1 MQILR
6 LSIYTGRR
14 RSFVITYLSKKKYCA
29 RLCIYTESFICE
41 VLFVYV
47 EILIKEQKSLSSEDE
62 ICDSD
67 SSVSNENDPIEQ
79 DCECTSLMKTKEK
92 NILI

>member
-14 RSFVITYLSKKKYCA
+14 RSFVITYLSKKKKYCA
-29 RLCIYTESFICE
+29 RLCIYTESFTCE

-47 EILIKEQKSLSSEDE
+47 EILTVFIRISAQPRISAHPKGRKS
-62 ICDSD
+62 
-67 SSVSNENDPIEQ
+67 
-79 DCECTSLMKTKEK
+79 
-92 NILI
+92 

>member
-47 EILIKEQKSLSSEDE
+47 EILKSKNHRVQRTKSATLTSL
-62 ICDSD
+62 
-67 SSVSNENDPIEQ
+67 
-79 DCECTSLMKTKEK
+79 SLMKTT
-92 NILI
+92 L

>member
-47 EILIKEQKSLSSEDE
+47 EILIKS
-62 ICDSD
+62 
-67 SSVSNENDPIEQ
+67 
-79 DCECTSLMKTKEK
+79 K
-92 NILI
+92 NH